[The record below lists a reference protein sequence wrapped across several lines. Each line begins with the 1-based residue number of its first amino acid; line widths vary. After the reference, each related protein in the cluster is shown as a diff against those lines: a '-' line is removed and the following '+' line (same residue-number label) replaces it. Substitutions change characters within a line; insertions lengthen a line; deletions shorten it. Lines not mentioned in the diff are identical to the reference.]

1 MLGGH
6 HDIVPTVTAGPSG
19 VVYAHQQAPATD
31 DVESAAPHPE
41 EPPRKR
47 RRVETNHDDPFINY
61 LRERDVVDDIFRQS
75 LLSEMAS
82 VREAMTQYMD
92 LMKQVFNNNNG

>member
-47 RRVETNHDDPFINY
+47 RRVETNH

-75 LLSEMAS
+75 LLSEMTS